1 MAFNPKNLLFPTLLL
16 GLILLF
22 FGQMAFTNLILARG
36 DTFLYFYPYWY
47 VAQQALLNGRLPL
60 WNPDIFMGVPL
71 LANSQM
77 GFFYPPNWL
86 VWGVF
91 AVPTAVKASIVLHIF
106 IASLGIYQLGRA
118 RLRLTP
124 AGATV
129 AAGLFALGGYLTA
142 QVEHVNQIQGLAWL
156 PFILAISLDQLSKP
170 AALSALTKLAGFL
183 ALQLAAGH
191 TQTAFIS
198 GVAFVLWQLA
208 SYGLPGRG
216 NWPQWVG
223 RWLVYGLGA
232 LFALALVAIQLAPT
246 LELMGLSSRQG
257 GLTTNEV
264 LSFSWHPLL
273 FNRALLPHYNGSL
286 FTEYV
291 AFVPLTAYFLMILG
305 LRQWR
310 TRPELRP
317 VLLLLVVG
325 LLLALGRFTPL
336 YYLLAYLPGFNFF
349 RVPARW
355 LVLYAL
361 SSSLLAG
368 LGWQTLQEMKPT
380 SNRFPLTVS
389 ILFFLGL
396 MGWGYV
402 APVLGQWIPVG
413 AEAVVERPLWF
424 NTAGQ
429 LLEMTFLIM
438 LVYRYPTA
446 QWMPYVLG
454 GVMLLVQFGASRT
467 LPYHQ
472 LTTPSAYFDQR
483 PPSLRLQAL
492 NEGQVVPGRFLSLS
506 HTFFDPGDQAEINTI
521 YGSILSE
528 QSQYDYTIA
537 IKQKEI
543 LAPNLSMIYG
553 LPAVDGFDGGILP
566 TITYTHWLSQT
577 LLNGQTTTDGRL
589 REFLPAVPKPHLL
602 DMFNVQY
609 IITDKVLDEWH
620 NGVYF
625 DRQHSQQVESLFNE
639 VEIGYLPPFTATHI
653 LILSPEAKGEVV
665 LETVN
670 NQQYT
675 LPLTPAGEKL
685 WSAKLPSPAQLKRV
699 YFTAVDPW
707 FLEAATLVNEPEEQF
722 QALTLGQYR
731 LIHSGDVKIYEN
743 LDVLPRIYAV
753 DDVIRCS
760 FSSYC
765 VNPVEVVRYTPEEIV
780 VNSNFPYPQT
790 LVVLDAFYPGWEA
803 EVDGQPAEIFPAGQ
817 FFRLVY
823 LPAQAQQ
830 VVLRYNPATF
840 EVGQWISA
848 AAGVLWLALIGWY
861 WAVCTKQKSKIVEF
875 A

>member
-1 MAFNPKNLLFPTLLL
+1 MAFNYKFLVFPLLL
-16 GLILLF
+16 LSLVLLF
-22 FGQMAFTNLILARG
+22 FWQMVFTNLILARG
-36 DTFLYFYPYWY
+36 DTFLYFYPYWH

-77 GFFYPPNWL
+77 GFFYPLNWL

-91 AVPTAVKASIVLHIF
+91 DVPTAVKASIVLHIF
-106 IASLGIYQLGRA
+106 IASLGTYQLGRA
-118 RLRLTP
+118 RLGLNP

-156 PFILAISLDQLSKP
+156 PFILAISLDQPSKP

-208 SYGLPGRG
+208 TYGLPGRG

-232 LFALALVAIQLAPT
+232 LLALALVAIQLAPT

-273 FNRALLPHYNGSL
+273 FNRALLPHYSGSL

-305 LRQWR
+305 LGQWR

-317 VLLLLVVG
+317 VLLLLAVG
-325 LLLALGRFTPL
+325 LVLALGRFTPL

-355 LVLYAL
+355 LVLYGL

-368 LGWQTLQEMKPT
+368 LGWQTLQETKLNT
-380 SNRFPLTVS
+380 RWPLTFS
-389 ILFFLGL
+389 ALFLLGL

-402 APVLGQWIPVG
+402 APVVGQWIPVG

-429 LLEMTFLIM
+429 LLEMTL
-438 LVYRYPTA
+438 LVILLGRYPTA
-446 QWMPYVLG
+446 PWMPYALG
-454 GVMLLVQFGASRT
+454 GVLLVVQFGASRT

-472 LTTPSAYFDQR
+472 LTTPEAYFDQR

-492 NEGQVVPGRFLSLS
+492 NEGQIVPGRFLSLS
-506 HTFFDPGDQAEINTI
+506 HIFFDPGDQAEINTI
-521 YGSILSE
+521 YSSILPE

-543 LAPNLSMIYG
+543 LAPNLSMVYG
-553 LPAVDGFDGGILP
+553 LPSIDGFDGGILP

-589 REFLPAVPKPHLL
+589 REFLPAVPEPHLL

-625 DRQHSQQVESLFNE
+625 DRQHSQE
-639 VEIGYLPPFTATHI
+639 VEPISPVAVGYLPPFTATH
-653 LILSPEAKGEVV
+653 LLVLSPEATGEVMV
-665 LETVN
+665 ETVD

-675 LPLTPAGEKL
+675 LPLTPAGGKV
-685 WSAKLPSPAQLKRV
+685 WSAELPNPVQLKMV
-699 YFTAVDPW
+699 SFTAAEPW
-707 FLEAATLVNEPEEQF
+707 VLEAATLVHTPDEQF

-753 DDVIRCS
+753 DDAVRCL

-803 EVDGQPAEIFPAGQ
+803 EVDGQPAEVFPAGS

-823 LPAQAQQ
+823 LPAHTQQ
-830 VVLRYNPATF
+830 VVLRYKPASLA
-840 EVGQWISA
+840 VGQGVSA
-848 AAGVLWLALIGWY
+848 AAGVVWLTLMSWY
-861 WAVCTKQKSKIVEF
+861 WAICTKQKGKIVKI